1 MEKSMQP
8 RDLDLPDF
16 KAVLLEVDRLHH
28 KGYEPVGNWD
38 LAQVLNH
45 LAYFMQGA
53 LEGSQF
59 KVPWIIKA
67 LFGKMVLRRI
77 LNSKRM
83 KRGQFTPQRP
93 LPPSGL
99 DESEAVKS
107 FHAMVNRFANHQGE
121 YVPSAFFGKMSR
133 EECQELNRIHCNHHL
148 GYLIPQG
155 DSR

>member
-1 MEKSMQP
+1 MQP
-8 RDLDLPDF
+8 RDLDLANFD
-16 KAVLLEVDRLHH
+16 AVLQEVDRLHQQ
-28 KGYEPVGNWD
+28 GYEPVGNWD

-45 LAYFMQGA
+45 LAYFMKGA

-59 KVPWIIKA
+59 KVPWLIKA
-67 LFGKMVLRRI
+67 LLGKIVLRRI
-77 LNSKRM
+77 LSTKRM

-99 DESEAVKS
+99 DEAEAVAS
-107 FHAMVNRFANHQGE
+107 FRDVVKRFTSHVGD
-121 YVPSAFFGKMSR
+121 YVPSPFFGKMTR

-155 DSR
+155 